1 MGIKTLFAQT
11 LADHVPG
18 TDHARPGQF
27 TVVRTEL
34 AGVFARD
41 VILIRIVLKDN
52 QIGQGLYERN
62 LSDLLFEAQEK
73 NDAIVKAHVDVL
85 AEIATQVV
93 LLRTGQFPLVA
104 VALLGDPVIQPIKD
118 RSLLFLHQKQNFQLV
133 SLLPASS

>member
-1 MGIKTLFAQT
+1 M
-11 LADHVPG
+11 
-18 TDHARPGQF
+18 
-27 TVVRTEL
+27 
-34 AGVFARD
+34 
-41 VILIRIVLKDN
+41 LKDN